1 MSTGFVLLVCV
12 IACPVVMLL
21 MMLFMRR
28 GHGHAESS
36 APATRGKS
44 DDDRTGG

>member
-28 GHGHAESS
+28 GHGHGESS
-36 APATRGKS
+36 ALSKRGEN
-44 DDDRTGG
+44 DDDRTGA